1 MWQGLFLKSTFI
13 NYLWNSLQNLNF
25 YCPKRFQQTCPFK
38 EGTTLISDIC
48 TEFGYLWF
56 FSFPCCKFLNGL
68 KDGSIDF
75 QSQQLLSK
83 RCCIVGNK
91 TDLFYSGL
99 YLAMFLHFFPKS
111 FQNLSQNCKFFS
123 VYFFLSL
130 RFQSSQMLVVISW
143 HLLI

>member
-1 MWQGLFLKSTFI
+1 MLHQLTVTEPHRFATVDSFRFWNSSEMVKVVSSLINYLKNLCNINWKGLFLKSTFI
-13 NYLWNSLQNLNF
+13 DYLGNSLQNLNF
-25 YCPKRFQQTCPFK
+25 YCPKRFQQTCPLK

-83 RCCIVGNK
+83 RCCIVDNG
-91 TDLFYSGL
+91 
-99 YLAMFLHFFPKS
+99 M
-111 FQNLSQNCKFFS
+111 
-123 VYFFLSL
+123 
-130 RFQSSQMLVVISW
+130 I
-143 HLLI
+143 